1 MAPSRTLFRTV
12 PVSNENTTKS
22 YEGKAKR
29 ITVLQ
34 DQTVEVFF
42 KDDATAFNG
51 TKHAQ
56 IAGKGAINSAIS
68 ALLFDHLKRV
78 GVPHHFIRRQDDR
91 IHICHHA
98 SMFAVEVIVRFAVA
112 GSLEKRTGLPSGS
125 KCEPP
130 VIEFYYK
137 RDDLGDPIINHD
149 HMRLLK
155 LAQPEEITT
164 FSALALKAAVA
175 LRKLCASVDMDLLDI
190 KFEFGRTAQGI
201 VLADEISP
209 DTCRLHDRA
218 TGRVLD
224 KDIFRRELGDLM
236 DGYREVHKRLAGA
249 IGEVTRV

>member
-1 MAPSRTLFRTV
+1 MARSRTLFRTV
-12 PVSNENTTKS
+12 PVSNENTTNS

-29 ITVLQ
+29 ITVRQ

-56 IAGKGAINSAIS
+56 IEGKGAINSAIS
-68 ALLFDHLKRV
+68 ALLFEHLKRV
-78 GVPHHFIRRQDDR
+78 GVPHHFIQRQGDR
-91 IHICHHA
+91 THICHQA
-98 SMFAVEVIVRFAVA
+98 AMFAVEVIVRFQIA
-112 GSLEKRTGLPSGS
+112 GSLEKRTGLPGGS
-125 KCEPP
+125 ICEPP

-137 RDDLGDPIINHD
+137 RDDLGDPMINHD
-149 HMRLLK
+149 HIRLLK
-155 LAQPEEITT
+155 LARPEEVTT
-164 FSALALKAAVA
+164 FSTLAIKAAVA

-190 KFEFGRTAQGI
+190 KFEFGRSTQGI
-201 VLADEISP
+201 ILADEISP
-209 DTCRLHDRA
+209 DTCRLHDHA

-236 DGYREVHKRLAGA
+236 DGYREVYSRLSGA